1 MGELGASVSLVAI
14 LPEVA
19 LVLGAVLVLLVDV
32 TWKPDLRVH
41 AILAAA
47 SIAGAAGGLLA
58 QWLEIYPDTEG
69 IAGAQG
75 AFPIFAYSD
84 MVVIDPES
92 ILFRAGVVA
101 ITAIGTVFAWRLIRR
116 LGRKGA
122 EALALVLIASSGF
135 LFMVSAGHFM
145 MLFLGLEVG
154 SISLYVLAGI
164 SNEHKESDEAAMKYF
179 LLGSVASAIFLY
191 GVALLYTATGTMTY
205 AGTRGFLLSLGD
217 QIVFRPAIFPL
228 AVGLIL
234 VGFLFKI
241 GAAPFH
247 AWAPDV
253 YQGAPAGITGYM
265 SAVAKVAAIGAIL
278 RMAFV
283 PFSGLVD
290 TWQAPL
296 AGVAAVS
303 VVVGTLY
310 AVVQSDLRR
319 ILAYSG
325 VAHAGFLL
333 VGVATGTTGSARGV
347 AFYVLTYVIV
357 LAAAFGIV
365 GAVSGASSSG
375 SPLDA
380 YRGLSKSSPGAAASL
395 SVLMLALAGMPVTSG
410 FVAKFGVFTAAWR
423 GGFQWLVLVALVA
436 SVAAFAFYL
445 RVIVLM
451 YFEEGDGPEVEFSLG
466 TRISTAVVLILT
478 IGLGVY
484 PTPLLELIDR
494 AFF

>member
-1 MGELGASVSLVAI
+1 MGDLGASISFVAI
-14 LPEVA
+14 APEVA
-19 LVLGAVLVLLVDV
+19 LILGAVLVLLVDV
-32 TWKPDLRVH
+32 QWKPDLKVH
-41 AILAAA
+41 GWLAAA
-47 SIAGAAGGLLA
+47 SITGAFWGLYA
-58 QWLEIYPDTEG
+58 QWREVHPDTSG
-69 IAGAQG
+69 VAGTEG

-92 ILFRAGVVA
+92 LLFRTGVVA
-101 ITAIGTVFAWRLIRR
+101 ITAIGTVYAWRLFAR

-135 LFMVSAGHFM
+135 LFMVSSGHFM

-164 SNEHKESDEAAMKYF
+164 SNEHRESDEAAMKYF

-191 GVALLYTATGTMTY
+191 GVALLYTATGSLTY
-205 AGTRGFLLSLGD
+205 AGTRGFLLSLSD

-265 SAVAKVAAIGAIL
+265 SAVAKVAAFGAIT
-278 RMAFV
+278 RMVFV
-283 PFSGLVD
+283 PFAGLAD

-296 AGVAAVS
+296 AGIAAVS
-303 VVVGTLY
+303 VVIGTLY
-310 AVVQSDLRR
+310 AIVQSDLRR
-319 ILAYSG
+319 VLAYSG

-333 VGVATGTTGSARGV
+333 VGVAAGTIGSARGV
-347 AFYVLTYVIV
+347 AFYVLTYVLV
-357 LAAAFGIV
+357 LATAFGLV

-380 YRGLSKSSPGAAASL
+380 YRGLARSSPATAASL
-395 SVLMLALAGMPVTSG
+395 SVLMLALAGMPVTTG

-423 GGFQWLVLVALVA
+423 AGFQWLVLVALLA

-445 RVIVLM
+445 RLIVLM
-451 YFEEGDGPEVEFSLG
+451 YFEDGEGPDVELPLA
-466 TRISTAVVLILT
+466 TRISTGLVVVLT
-478 IGLGVY
+478 IGLGIY

>member
-1 MGELGASVSLVAI
+1 MGELGASVSLIAI
-14 LPEVA
+14 LPEVF
-19 LVLGAVLVLLVDV
+19 LVVGAVLVLLVDV
-32 TWKPDLRVH
+32 TWKPALRVH
-41 AILAAA
+41 ALIAGI
-47 SIAGAAGGLLA
+47 SVAGAAGGLIG
-58 QWLEIYPDTEG
+58 QWREVFPSVDG
-69 IAGAQG
+69 VAGGQG
-75 AFPIFAYSD
+75 PFPIFAYSD

-92 ILFRAGVVA
+92 IMFRAGVVA
-101 ITAIGTVFAWRLIRR
+101 VTALGTAFAWRLFER

-135 LFMVSAGHFM
+135 LFMVSSAHFM

-164 SNEHKESDEAAMKYF
+164 SNEERESDEAAMKYF
-179 LLGSVASAIFLY
+179 LLGSVASALFLY

-228 AVGLIL
+228 AVGLVL

-265 SAVAKVAAIGAIL
+265 SAVAKVAAFGAITRL
-278 RMAFV
+278 VFV
-283 PFSGLVD
+283 PFAGLSD

-303 VVVGTLY
+303 VVLGTLY

-333 VGVATGTTGSARGV
+333 VGVAAGTTGSARGV
-347 AFYVLTYVIV
+347 AFYVLTYVLV
-357 LAAAFGIV
+357 LATAFGLV
-365 GAVSGASSSG
+365 GAVSGASSAG

-380 YRGLSKSSPGAAASL
+380 YRGLARSSPGVAASL
-395 SVLMLALAGMPVTSG
+395 SVLMLALAGMPVTTG

-423 GGFQWLVLVALVA
+423 ADYQWLVLVALVA

-451 YFEEGDGPEVEFSLG
+451 YFEEGEQPRVELPLAA
-466 TRISTAVVLILT
+466 RISTGVVLVLT

>member
-1 MGELGASVSLVAI
+1 MGELGATVSLIAI
-14 LPEVA
+14 LPEVF

-32 TWKPDLRVH
+32 TWKPQLRVH
-41 AILAAA
+41 ALIAAG
-47 SIAGAAGGLLA
+47 SIAGAAASVLA
-58 QWLEIYPDTEG
+58 QWREINPSS
-69 IAGAQG
+69 AGQPAV
-75 AFPIFAYSD
+75 PIFAYSD

-101 ITAIGTVFAWRLIRR
+101 ITALGTVFAWRLFER

-122 EALALVLIASSGF
+122 EALSLVLIASSGF
-135 LFMVSAGHFM
+135 LFMVSSAHFM

-164 SNEHKESDEAAMKYF
+164 SNETKESDEAAMKYF
-179 LLGSVASAIFLY
+179 LLGSVASAVFLY

-205 AGTRGFLLSLGD
+205 AGTRGFLVGLSD

-228 AVGLIL
+228 AVALIL

-265 SAVAKVAAIGAIL
+265 SAVAKVAAFGAITRL
-278 RMAFV
+278 VYV
-283 PFSGLVD
+283 PFAGLSD

-296 AGVAAVS
+296 AGVAAIS
-303 VVVGTLY
+303 IVVGTLY
-310 AVVQSDLRR
+310 ALVQSDLRR

-333 VGVATGTTGSARGV
+333 VGVASGTIGSARGV
-347 AFYVLTYVIV
+347 AFYVLTYVLV

-365 GAVSGASSSG
+365 GAVSGAASSG
-375 SPLDA
+375 SPLSA
-380 YRGLSKSSPGAAASL
+380 YRGLSKSSPGTAASL
-395 SVLMLALAGMPVTSG
+395 SVLMLALAGMPVTTG

-423 GGFQWLVLVALVA
+423 AGLQWLVLVALVA

-451 YFEEGDGPEVEFSLG
+451 YFEDGDAPKVTLSWG
-466 TRISTAVVLILT
+466 TRISTAVVLVIT
-478 IGLGVY
+478 IFLGVF
-484 PTPLLELIDR
+484 PTPLLEFIDG